1 MWPRGANL
9 RPQTPT
15 PGAAGSTPVE
25 RRLAAFAP
33 NILPLSLAVPPPQMP
48 PGNRAA
54 EIVANIQQKKTKRTQ
69 AKADMKRQQLA
80 VSQGQAVP
88 QLQAAPDAELGMGGR
103 RLGGGGRRAGGGG
116 LITGGGGGGSRL
128 APRRAAGG
136 VSIGGGLRANRLEMD
151 VRNLDRLE
159 QKEEV
164 LWLVLVNADQGE

>member
-1 MWPRGANL
+1 
-9 RPQTPT
+9 
-15 PGAAGSTPVE
+15 
-25 RRLAAFAP
+25 
-33 NILPLSLAVPPPQMP
+33 MP

-54 EIVANIQQKKTKRTQ
+54 EIVANMQQKKTKRTQ

-88 QLQAAPDAELGMGGR
+88 QLQAAPDAGLGMGGR

-116 LITGGGGGGSRL
+116 GLITGGGGGGSRL
-128 APRRAAGG
+128 AQRRAAGG
-136 VSIGGGLRANRLEMD
+136 VSSGGGLRANRLEMD